1 MIMTAEY
8 FPEQWLRLR
17 FHWQSHKSIQLSS
30 SYPYPF
36 HNKYII
42 IIIIMIPRLFFCL
55 AAIVGNA
62 SAFSTM
68 SWSSTA
74 TAIHPSATRTRLTLS
89 SSSTSSVSS
98 ATDIVE
104 NAETDD
110 DVTCY
115 ITNDEEI
122 ALEGENPHVVCTSE
136 PEEVSQ

>member
-1 MIMTAEY
+1 
-8 FPEQWLRLR
+8 
-17 FHWQSHKSIQLSS
+17 
-30 SYPYPF
+30 
-36 HNKYII
+36 
-42 IIIIMIPRLFFCL
+42 
-55 AAIVGNA
+55 
-62 SAFSTM
+62 
-68 SWSSTA
+68 
-74 TAIHPSATRTRLTLS
+74 LTLS